1 MTHAPTL
8 DLLARAPA
16 SAGRAPATVRK
27 ARVVL
32 LQTQAEAAGAQE
44 VSRVL
49 GEGLAARGYDVHHVF
64 LFRRTAAFDRQPNT
78 FFCTTKRPTGIW
90 SLLQLLV
97 VLVRHLRS
105 MRPAALICFQHY
117 GNLVGTLAG
126 RLAGIDA
133 IVTNRTTARSLVPWW
148 VERLDRA
155 LGALGLFDRTVVTK
169 TVEEEYRDFPAG
181 YRARIVRIDHGL
193 ASKSTNLSRDAA
205 RSQLGLPGNAT
216 LLGSVARLHPGK
228 NLAAAIRLLP
238 LDRSW
243 HLAFAGQGAE
253 RERLADLAR
262 SLGVGERVH
271 FLGELAPGEIS
282 IFLRAL
288 DVFVFPT
295 LAEMFPIAVIE
306 AADAGVPVVAND
318 IKPVREV
325 LVVDEKPCA
334 LFVDAAD
341 TGAFAAA
348 VQRVLADRRLRD
360 ELTGRG
366 RTLSQVY
373 SLDAMVDRFAALIDG
388 LLPGA
393 GATRR

>member
-1 MTHAPTL
+1 MIYAPTL
-8 DLLARAPA
+8 DVLARSPA
-16 SAGRAPATVRK
+16 STSPAPLTVRK
-27 ARVVL
+27 GRVVL

-49 GEGLAARGYDVHHVF
+49 GEGLAARGYDIHHVF

-78 FFCTTKRPTGIW
+78 FFCMTQRPTGIW
-90 SLLQLLV
+90 SLLRLLV
-97 VLVRHLRS
+97 RLVRHLRG
-105 MRPAALICFQHY
+105 MRPTALICFQHY

-148 VERLDRA
+148 VERIDRT

-169 TVEEEYRDFPAG
+169 TVEQEYRDFPRG

-193 ASKSTNLSRDAA
+193 ASKRTDLSRDAA
-205 RSQLGLPGNAT
+205 RIQLGLPADAT

-253 RERLADLAR
+253 RERLAELAR
-262 SLGVGERVH
+262 SLGVADRVH
-271 FLGELAPGEIS
+271 FLGEFAPGEIA

-325 LVVDEKPCA
+325 LEVDGMPCA

-341 TGAFAAA
+341 TEAFASA
-348 VQRVLADRRLRD
+348 VQRVLNDRQLRD
-360 ELTGRG
+360 QLTGRG
-366 RTLSQVY
+366 RKLSQVY

-388 LLPGA
+388 LLPRTGA
-393 GATRR
+393 ANP